1 MVISLF
7 ISLSSTAALAN
18 DFRDKWHARSEG
30 LSTKPSPLEWEEM
43 RKRFS
48 RVVNPL
54 SLQST
59 PHTRGLRAD
68 CRSTS
73 GCCRGCSRTGLSCFW
88 TGCTCFGS
96 SRIRVLWIWGCGD
109 VGASSRTTVCWYSR
123 CGSFHFIW
131 NLKFHEELISQRG
144 KTKKQA
150 RETCNKP

>member
-30 LSTKPSPLEWEEM
+30 LSTKPSSLEWEEM

-48 RVVNPL
+48 RVVNSL
-54 SLQST
+54 TLQST

-96 SRIRVLWIWGCGD
+96 SRIRVLWIWGCGG
-109 VGASSRTTVCWYSR
+109 VGASSRTAVCWYSR

-131 NLKFHEELISQRG
+131 NLKFDEELINQRG

-150 RETCNKP
+150 RGTCNKP